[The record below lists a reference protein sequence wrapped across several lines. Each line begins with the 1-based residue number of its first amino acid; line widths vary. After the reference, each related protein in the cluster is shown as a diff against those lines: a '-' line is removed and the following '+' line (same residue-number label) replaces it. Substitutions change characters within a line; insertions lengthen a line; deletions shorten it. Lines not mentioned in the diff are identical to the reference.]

1 MTKAI
6 YPGSFDPVTLGHLNL
21 VQRGAKIFDELIVCV
36 ASNPGKN
43 PMFSL
48 EERLELFKDAVA
60 DLSSVRV
67 ETFDGLLVDAA
78 KQFDASVVLR
88 GLRAVSDFD
97 YEFQMA
103 HMNHQLS
110 PGIETMFMMTGDEHF
125 YLSSGLVKEV
135 AVLGGD
141 IHPFVPEH
149 VAKALD
155 KRIKE
160 RAENDNK

>member
-36 ASNPGKN
+36 ASNPGKS

-48 EERLELFKDAVA
+48 DERLDLFRKAV
-60 DLSSVRV
+60 DGLPTVRV

-78 KQFDASVVLR
+78 KQFDATVVLR

-103 HMNHQLS
+103 HMNHQLR
-110 PGIETMFMMTGDEHF
+110 PGIETMFMMTGDDYF

-135 AVLGGD
+135 AILGGD
-141 IHPFVPEH
+141 ISPFVPEH
-149 VAKALD
+149 VAVSLNE
-155 KRIKE
+155 RLKE
-160 RAENDNK
+160 RAKQ

>member
-6 YPGSFDPVTLGHLNL
+6 YPGSFDPLTLGHLNL
-21 VQRGAKIFDELIVCV
+21 VQRGAKIYDELIVCV
-36 ASNPGKN
+36 ASNPGKS

-48 EERLELFKDAVA
+48 EERLDLFDRAIT
-60 DLSSVRV
+60 DLSNVRV

-78 KQFDASVVLR
+78 HQFNARVVLR

-135 AVLGGD
+135 AKLGGD
-141 IHPFVPEH
+141 ISRFVPKH
-149 VAKALD
+149 VAESLT
-155 KRIKE
+155 KRVKE
-160 RAENDNK
+160 REER

>member
-21 VQRGAKIFDELIVCV
+21 VQRGAQIFDELIVCV
-36 ASNPGKN
+36 ASNPGKS

-48 EERLELFKDAVA
+48 EERVELFQTAVEGIPT
-60 DLSSVRV
+60 VRV

-78 KQFDASVVLR
+78 KEHNAKVVLR

-103 HMNHQLS
+103 HMNHQLR
-110 PGIETMFMMTGDEHF
+110 PGIETMFMMTGEDYF
-125 YLSSGLVKEV
+125 YISSGLVKEV
-135 AVLGGD
+135 VKLGGD
-141 IHPFVPEH
+141 ISRFVPAH
-149 VAKALD
+149 VAKSLHQ
-155 KRIKE
+155 RVKE
-160 RAENDNK
+160 RSGK

>member
-6 YPGSFDPVTLGHLNL
+6 YPGSFDPLTLGHLNL
-21 VQRGAKIFDELIVCV
+21 VQRGAKIYDELIVCV
-36 ASNPGKN
+36 ASNPGKS

-48 EERLELFKDAVA
+48 KERLDLFERAIT
-60 DLSSVRV
+60 DLSNVRV

-78 KQFDASVVLR
+78 HQFNARVVLR

-135 AVLGGD
+135 AKLGGD
-141 IHPFVPEH
+141 ISRFVPKH
-149 VAKALD
+149 VAESLM
-155 KRIKE
+155 KRVKE
-160 RAENDNK
+160 REER